1 MTTIR
6 ARCPHCGE
14 VDMTPDAIEL
24 AVRGD
29 TGTGSYRFI
38 CPACLTMVQK
48 MADRKIVDLLSSV
61 GVSVS
66 PAAAASLLDGS
77 EARTERSTTA
87 LFEMPFEPR
96 RPTEAGRSPL
106 TYDDLISF
114 HFLLEDDEWLADAIG
129 RAAPDQSRPPRAHG
143 G

>member
-38 CPACLTMVQK
+38 CPACLTLVQK
-48 MADRKIVDLLSSV
+48 RADRKIVDLLSSV
-61 GVSVS
+61 GVSV
-66 PAAAASLLDGS
+66 AAAGSPSLLDELDTPGS
-77 EARTERSTTA
+77 GTSTM
-87 LFEMPFEPR
+87 FDMPYDPPR
-96 RPTEAGRSPL
+96 PADPGHPPF
-106 TYDDLISF
+106 TYDDLITF
-114 HFLLEDDEWLADAIG
+114 HFLLEDDAWLAEMVG
-129 RAAPDQSRPPRAHG
+129 RATPSNERRRRPRRT
-143 G
+143 